1 MEDLYN
7 LIIWNCC
14 CDGWSRK
21 LKNID
26 VLCIFHIES
35 TTPEMTKI
43 QKTENKG
50 NGGCSTEWYNIWDN
64 RSPEAKPFASLSF
77 NAKRNKNPHSPG
89 AQQQLKWWQC
99 WQILESDSHK
109 QPSNELPDILEW
121 NPEDDKDDLGGTD
134 EDLVIVMTRNSNN
147 NEDVTQVM
155 WLDGQNF

>member
-1 MEDLYN
+1 
-7 LIIWNCC
+7 
-14 CDGWSRK
+14 
-21 LKNID
+21 
-26 VLCIFHIES
+26 
-35 TTPEMTKI
+35 MTKI

-50 NGGCSTEWYNIWDN
+50 NWGCSTEWYNIWDN

-77 NAKRNKNPHSPG
+77 NTKRNKNPHSPG
-89 AQQQLKWWQC
+89 AQEQLKWWQC

-109 QPSNELPDILEW
+109 QPSNELPDIRRGYDFINLTSQIPNSSPHETVEDLAEIDEDEADILEW